1 MTDKENNN
9 IHDQFAFVY
18 ENLKVLIDMSKTCL
32 DDIKGLQKQYKV
44 LEKKTKIKKKRPQAL
59 MELSKELGKFLNTS
73 ENHTKADVMK
83 MISTYIKENNL
94 QVETNKR
101 KFVPN
106 KALLKLF
113 KLSKAEEMTFVEIN
127 KYIIPHLSKLE

>member
-1 MTDKENNN
+1 MTDKDNS
-9 IHDQFAFVY
+9 IHDQFSFVY

-44 LEKKTKIKKKRPQAL
+44 LEKKTKIKKKRPQL
-59 MELSKELGKFLNTS
+59 PMELSKELLKFLNTN
-73 ENHTKADVMK
+73 ENHSKAEVMK

-94 QVETNKR
+94 QVESNKR

-106 KALLKLF
+106 KDLLKLF
-113 KLSKAEEMTFVEIN
+113 KLNKPSEMTFVEIN
-127 KYIIPHLSKLE
+127 KYIIPHLTKLE

>member
-1 MTDKENNN
+1 MTDKENN

-44 LEKKTKIKKKRPQAL
+44 LEKKTKIKKKRPQPV
-59 MELSKELGKFLNTS
+59 MELSKELCKFLNTTD
-73 ENHTKADVMK
+73 NHTKADVMK
-83 MISTYIKENNL
+83 MISTYIKENKL

-113 KLSKAEEMTFVEIN
+113 KLDKGEEMTFVEIN
-127 KYIIPHLSKLE
+127 KYIIPHLNKLE

>member
-1 MTDKENNN
+1 MTDKENN

-32 DDIKGLQKQYKV
+32 DEIKGLQKQYKV
-44 LEKKTKIKKKRPQAL
+44 LEKKTKIKKKRPQVV
-59 MELSKELGKFLNTS
+59 MELSKEMCKFLNT
-73 ENHTKADVMK
+73 NDNRTKADVMK
-83 MISTYIKENNL
+83 MISSYIKENNL

-106 KALLKLF
+106 KHLLKLF
-113 KLSKAEEMTFVEIN
+113 KLDKGEEMTFVEIN
-127 KYIIPHLSKLE
+127 KYIIPHLNKLE